1 MSKSGYR
8 CKLEPLI
15 PITIDEN
22 RMTARII
29 TFVSLAAWLVACSV
43 VHAATVGETHRVAHT
58 PSAALRDA
66 QHRDALRIT
75 VWYPAAAGA
84 SEEPL
89 QIGPPDQPLFDAG
102 RAAADAPFAPGRHP
116 VILLSHGFGGSAR
129 IMAWF
134 GTALARAGDVVI
146 AVDHPGTNGRDPM
159 TMAGGLLVWDRA
171 VDLRTA
177 LDTAMADA
185 RIGPHLDRQRLGVAG
200 FSMGGFAALV
210 SAGARVDIDHY
221 IAFCHAHPT
230 EATCAPQAEAPDQ
243 TLAARE
249 QALKTPQ
256 MAALAKH
263 AGDDYAIPGVR
274 AVFAMAPGGIEALA
288 PASLKTVNTPVSI
301 LLGEAD
307 PVAPPAS
314 NGKFAASLLPHVT
327 LKTLKGVGH
336 YDFLA
341 DCTALGRQQESLCK
355 HFQVPQERTHA
366 TAIATAEAFFASHL

>member
-1 MSKSGYR
+1 
-8 CKLEPLI
+8 
-15 PITIDEN
+15 
-22 RMTARII
+22 MTARI
-29 TFVSLAAWLVACSV
+29 TFLSLAAAWLGLCTAA
-43 VHAATVGETHRVAHT
+43 HAGAVGETHRVAHT

-66 QHRDALRIT
+66 HHSDALRIT
-75 VWYPAAAGA
+75 VWYPATTGA
-84 SEEPL
+84 SETPL
-89 QIGPPDQPLFDAG
+89 QVGPPDHPLFDAG

-171 VDLRTA
+171 ADLRAA
-177 LDTAMADA
+177 LDTAKADA
-185 RIGPHLDRQRLGVAG
+185 QIGPHLDVQRLGLAG

-221 IAFCHAHPT
+221 IAFCHAHPA

-274 AVFAMAPGGIEALA
+274 AVFVMAPGGIQSLA
-288 PASLKTVNTPVSI
+288 PASLRTLGTPVSI
-301 LLGEAD
+301 LLGDAD

-314 NGKFAASLLPHVT
+314 NGKFAASLLPHAT
-327 LKTLKGVGH
+327 LKILHDVGH

-341 DCTALGRQQESLCK
+341 DCTTLGRQQEPLCK
-355 HFQVPQERTHA
+355 HFQVPQQRTHA
-366 TAIATAEAFFASHL
+366 TAIAAAEAFFASQL

>member
-1 MSKSGYR
+1 
-8 CKLEPLI
+8 
-15 PITIDEN
+15 
-22 RMTARII
+22 MTARITRI
-29 TFVSLAAWLVACSV
+29 VLAAAWLGVCTVA
-43 VHAATVGETHRVAHT
+43 HAATVGETHRVAHT

-75 VWYPAAAGA
+75 VWYPAVDGA

-89 QIGPPDQPLFDAG
+89 QIGPPDHPLFDAG

-134 GTALARAGDVVI
+134 GTALARSGDVVI

-177 LDTAMADA
+177 LDTAKADA
-185 RIGPHLDRQRLGVAG
+185 QIAPHLDVQRLGIAG

-221 IAFCHAHPT
+221 IAFCHAHPAD
-230 EATCAPQAEAPDQ
+230 ATCAPQAEAPDQ

-256 MAALAKH
+256 MTALAKH

-288 PASLKTVNTPVSI
+288 PASLHAVDTPVSI

-314 NGKFAASLLPHVT
+314 NGKLAASLLPHAT
-327 LKTLKGVGH
+327 LKTLKDVGH

-341 DCTALGRQQESLCK
+341 NCSALGRQHEPLCK
-355 HFQVPQERTHA
+355 HFHVPQQRTHA
-366 TAIATAEAFFASHL
+366 TAITTAEAFFARHL